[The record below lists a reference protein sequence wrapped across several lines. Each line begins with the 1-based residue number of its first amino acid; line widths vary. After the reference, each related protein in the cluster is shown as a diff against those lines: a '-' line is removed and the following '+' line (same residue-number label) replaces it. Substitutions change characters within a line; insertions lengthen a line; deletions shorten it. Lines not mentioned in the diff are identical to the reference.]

1 MMPSLGFANSWTVFS
16 PAGDST
22 LEEILQNLRF
32 ITDRMKQE
40 DADTHIMDEWKALG
54 RVVDRLF
61 FWVVCLILIV
71 TTIAMMLQ
79 RDANH

>member
-1 MMPSLGFANSWTVFS
+1 M
-16 PAGDST
+16 
-22 LEEILQNLRF
+22 
-32 ITDRMKQE
+32 